1 MHELLNNN
9 KSKYNIILIIS
20 CGRRLETFKNTISK
34 LFKHNPQINNDI
46 KKCWVL
52 DDRSSVED
60 RKEIDKTL
68 KNYFLDNYNTV
79 HFNSDEKYYYIN
91 KLNFINKISDKKDI
105 ILFLEDDW
113 QCRRPLELDNHIN
126 ILKND
131 DVDSIC
137 LTGVKHVQNENIL
150 NIKQKYKNYWK
161 NPWPDFYNHLIDYKP
176 DDDWVYM
183 YEQVKMKNWSNNP
196 SLTKAKVYHQGFFE
210 HNSHYEVFFADK
222 FGDKINQYFTD
233 HFYFY
238 HAGNKNSLEEQQRI

>member
-1 MHELLNNN
+1 MIFTNPDKVKEYIEILNDRISIRKIPTLVSLKDNLSQLLAGT
-9 KSKYNIILIIS
+9 KF
-20 CGRRLETFKNTISK
+20 EPVVKN
-34 LFKHNPQINNDI
+34 FEDI
-46 KKCWVL
+46 V
-52 DDRSSVED
+52 
-60 RKEIDKTL
+60 
-68 KNYFLDNYNTV
+68 
-79 HFNSDEKYYYIN
+79 
-91 KLNFINKISDKKDI
+91 
-105 ILFLEDDW
+105 
-113 QCRRPLELDNHIN
+113 
-126 ILKND
+126 
-131 DVDSIC
+131 
-137 LTGVKHVQNENIL
+137 ENIL

-238 HAGNKNSLEEQQRI
+238 HSGNKNSLEEHQRT